1 MASIDRLSTVAW
13 HDPGTVEG
21 LSRVSAPSWFRL
33 RVRVFKP
40 SGMKGRGL
48 GCLLM
53 ARLPEVAKARG
64 LSEIF
69 EGVLQANVA
78 REFGFAATVH
88 PDGVEVV

>member
-1 MASIDRLSTVAW
+1 
-13 HDPGTVEG
+13 
-21 LSRVSAPSWFRL
+21 
-33 RVRVFKP
+33 
-40 SGMKGRGL
+40 MKGRGL

-78 REFGFAATVH
+78 RELGFTATVH